1 MATTVAGLVNHF
13 ESDGRAINVS
23 LMAAVV
29 KGAVMY
35 AEGWLG
41 IAGGDGASGDSVA
54 CIVDEREYQFKVPAS
69 LTVTKGLTV
78 YITVATTTGHYPDD
92 EAYTTAAGAG
102 KIAFFKATADKD
114 GNNIVTGVMIAK
126 ASLLS

>member
-1 MATTVAGLVNHF
+1 MATTVAASVAHF
-13 ESDGRAINVS
+13 EGDGKAVNCA
-23 LMAAVV
+23 LTAAVV

-41 IAGGDGASGDSVA
+41 IAGGDGASGDTIA
-54 CIVDEREYQFKVPAS
+54 LAVDEREYQFKVPAG
-69 LTVTKGLTV
+69 LTVTKGLIV

-92 EAYTTAAGAG
+92 EAYTTSAGSG
-102 KIAFFKATADKD
+102 KWAFFKATADKD
-114 GNNIVTGVMIAK
+114 ANNIVTGIMIAK

>member
-1 MATTVAGLVNHF
+1 MATTVAGVATF
-13 ESDGRAINVS
+13 QESDGKAVDVD
-23 LMAAVV
+23 LTAAVV
-29 KGAVMY
+29 KGAVIY

-41 IAGGDGASGDSVA
+41 LAGGDGASGDSVA
-54 CIVDEREYQFKVPAS
+54 CIVDEREYQFTVPAG
-69 LTVTKGLTV
+69 LTVTKGLIV

-92 EAYTTAAGAG
+92 EAYTTSAGAG

-126 ASLLS
+126 NALLS